1 MSNDWKEE
9 ILSQWTLY
17 DKGRITGVYQRQ
29 TCKTCKRYANSL
41 DSDAPKHACTGEETV
56 MQARFPGT
64 RKSAWVI
71 PPDKVMEIVNLWKKT
86 NDVDAV
92 MRGGRVVAVRERAPD
107 AEKWML
113 LEAMR
118 SEEAD
123 EG

>member
-1 MSNDWKEE
+1 MSTDDRLVPW
-9 ILSQWTLY
+9 ILY

-64 RKSAWVI
+64 RKSTWVI

-92 MRGGRVVAVRERAPD
+92 MRGGLVLAARERAPD

-113 LEAMR
+113 DGAWR
-118 SEEAD
+118 ASS
-123 EG
+123 